1 MCIIYAHPVFNSN
14 VENKCFQ
21 YLMNHE
27 VHVLVLKIVDDL
39 LLT

>member
-1 MCIIYAHPVFNSN
+1 MCIIYAHSDFNSN

-27 VHVLVLKIVDDL
+27 VLVLKIVDDL